1 MSDWGS
7 ACGPNCGW
15 CGACTS
21 GPPMIRCAQCGQL
34 MPEPDECVI
43 EPLCEGCVYNNQH
56 QGQNEQWEDE

>member
-1 MSDWGS
+1 
-7 ACGPNCGW
+7 
-15 CGACTS
+15 
-21 GPPMIRCAQCGQL
+21 MIRCAQCGQL